1 MIKKKGSMYYVYRRK
16 NLIGKTKSLKKAKLI
31 DKLPAV
37 LSIVK
42 KQKKV
47 KGNRKADKK
56 RQALPPGK
64 RISKNG
70 KIYYEYRSN
79 RSDLNKK
86 KGL

>member
-1 MIKKKGSMYYVYRRK
+1 MIKKKGSMYYVYRK
-16 NLIGKTKSLKKAKLI
+16 GYLLGKTKSLKKAKII
-31 DKLPAV
+31 DKLPGV
-37 LSIVK
+37 LSIAK

-79 RSDLNKK
+79 RSD
-86 KGL
+86 KGKRL